1 MIKLVILTDDLTG
14 ALDSGVQL
22 SNAGIK
28 TLVSLQ
34 VNFDAASDYEVL
46 VIDLQSRHLSKE
58 DAYNEVFK
66 AASAAYSHGV
76 QLVYKK
82 VDSALRGNIGAELE
96 ALLKASGIKRLLFIP
111 AYPKNDRITIGG
123 VHWING
129 VKADESIFSRD
140 PFEPVRH
147 SMVADIIAE
156 QSSILVETS
165 VIKVIAE
172 PVIEVLDA
180 ASEEDLNCIAD
191 NLSSGAIP
199 CALAGCAGFAA
210 YLPRLISFKTTAIF
224 PVNKSKT
231 ILVIS
236 GSLNSAA
243 IRQSQWAKDHGY
255 PVFTLTN
262 EQKLISNYWQINKDD
277 PLIAAVSQAIEH
289 NGIAIVETVKSE
301 REQQDQLTGLNRPD
315 LEMQRQAVQLNLAE
329 LTGLLLEQSNIDSL
343 VIVGGDTL
351 RGVLDNLGVKQIIP
365 IEEIEPGVV
374 ISRIQSGLKGMYL
387 VSKSGGFGQD
397 EILGVVHRYLTQR
410 DSQ

>member
-1 MIKLVILTDDLTG
+1 MIKLVVLTDDLTG

-28 TLVSLQ
+28 TLVSLH
-34 VNFDAASDYEVL
+34 VNFNAASDYEVL

-58 DAYNEVFK
+58 NAYNEVFK

-111 AYPKNDRITIGG
+111 AYPKNDRITIDG

-129 VKADESIFSRD
+129 VKADESIFARD

-156 QSSILVETS
+156 QSSVLVETS
-165 VIKVIAE
+165 VKKVIAE

-180 ASEEDLNCIAD
+180 SSEEDLDCIAD
-191 NLSSGAIP
+191 NLSSGAMP

-210 YLPRLISFKTTAIF
+210 YLPRLISFKTTAIS
-224 PVNKSKT
+224 PVNKSKSA
-231 ILVIS
+231 LVIS
-236 GSLNSAA
+236 GSLNSSA

-262 EQKLISNYWQINKDD
+262 EQKLISNYWQINKAD
-277 PLIAAVSQAIEH
+277 PLITSVSQAIERH
-289 NGIAIVETVKSE
+289 GIAIIETVKSE

-329 LTGLLLEQSNIDSL
+329 LTGLLLKKSNVDSL
-343 VIVGGDTL
+343 VIIGGDTL

-374 ISRIQSGLKGMYL
+374 ISRIQSGLRGMYL

-397 EILGVVHRYLTQR
+397 DILGVIHRYLTQR